1 MTALLDQLMRE
12 ARVWQASRRLDVIV
26 ATESS
31 GYPALDQAL
40 TGKGWPRGALSE
52 LLHPQPGSG
61 ELALLLPLIRRLS
74 QQAIPLLWIDPPHT
88 PYIPALQREGV
99 CTQQIMLVHTRS
111 DADFLWAFEQGLRS
125 GVCGLVIGWS
135 DRLKP
140 ASLRRLQLAAE
151 SSDGIAIILRGTSFR
166 DANSPAALRLL
177 LTPAARSLQ
186 IEVIK
191 RRGGWA
197 TGSPIRLMPEQLC
210 HWHPLPPAGEE
221 PINQNSAVIS
231 GPWPGKTG

>member
-12 ARVWQASRRLDVIV
+12 ARVWQASRQLDVTV

-31 GYPALDQAL
+31 GYPALDQVL
-40 TGKGWPRGALSE
+40 TGNGWPRGALSE

-61 ELALLLPLIRRLS
+61 ELALLLPLMRCLS

-99 CTQQIMLVHTRS
+99 CTQQIILVHTRS

-125 GVCGLVIGWS
+125 GVCDLVIGWS
-135 DRLKP
+135 NRLKP

-151 SSDGIAIILRGTSFR
+151 SSDSIAVILRGIQFR
-166 DANSPAALRLL
+166 EANSPAALRLL
-177 LTPAARSLQ
+177 LTPAARSVQ
-186 IEVIK
+186 VEVIK

-197 TGSPIRLMPEQLC
+197 TGSPVPLMPEQFC
-210 HWHPLPPAGEE
+210 HWHPLSSVGEE
-221 PINQNSAVIS
+221 ATSQNNAIIS